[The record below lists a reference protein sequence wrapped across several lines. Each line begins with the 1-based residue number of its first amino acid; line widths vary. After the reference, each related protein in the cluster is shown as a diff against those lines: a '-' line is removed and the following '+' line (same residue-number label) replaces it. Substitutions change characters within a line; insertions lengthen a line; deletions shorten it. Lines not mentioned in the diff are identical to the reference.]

1 MLCFRCFPAF
11 YRAVVS
17 TQLFWIGAL
26 AISSIEKKYSLPKKI
41 YRSKRRFLLKIVF
54 SSFSCKKASKPESVA
69 SASPS
74 LRFSRPPHFKPF
86 SHGKRSCMGYKL
98 VENVCTVL
106 TVAVVSHF
114 RLDHG
119 EKRNRLPAGLLGL
132 PQEPVKMRLSLRE
145 GC

>member
-1 MLCFRCFPAF
+1 
-11 YRAVVS
+11 
-17 TQLFWIGAL
+17 
-26 AISSIEKKYSLPKKI
+26 
-41 YRSKRRFLLKIVF
+41 
-54 SSFSCKKASKPESVA
+54 
-69 SASPS
+69 
-74 LRFSRPPHFKPF
+74 
-86 SHGKRSCMGYKL
+86 MGYKL